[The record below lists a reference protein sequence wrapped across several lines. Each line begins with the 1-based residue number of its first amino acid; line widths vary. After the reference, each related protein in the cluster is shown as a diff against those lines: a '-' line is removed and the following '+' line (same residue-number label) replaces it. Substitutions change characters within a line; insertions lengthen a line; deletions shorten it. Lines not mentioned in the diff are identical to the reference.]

1 MSMRHRRASWLS
13 ALCLAAA
20 VVLTATPG
28 AVAQSPTRDTLQV
41 TGSAPG
47 FPNIGINAEQT
58 GEDVNATGLAFLQPS
73 VGAIMT
79 GRVTCLEVTGPGR
92 GIGTP
97 DAPTTAV
104 VEFFDIRFGVVTVK
118 VIDNGGTV
126 TNSDTDLFA
135 TALGPACSTENPDLP
150 PFVPFHGFME
160 AFDAPPPAPTSK
172 EQCKDGG
179 WRAFG
184 ELFTSQGQCVAF
196 VQRGPKPH

>member
-1 MSMRHRRASWLS
+1 MSRHHRRAAWLP
-13 ALCLAAA
+13 ALCLATA
-20 VVLTATPG
+20 VVLTATPA
-28 AVAQSPTRDTLQV
+28 AVAQPPTVDTLQV

-47 FPNIGINAEQT
+47 FPNIGITAEQT
-58 GEDVNATGLAFLQPS
+58 GEGVNATGLAFLQPT
-73 VGAIMT
+73 VGAIIS

-104 VEFFDIRFGVVTVK
+104 LEFFDIRFGVVTVK

-126 TNSDTDLFA
+126 TNSDTDRFT
-135 TALGPACSTENPDLP
+135 TAVGTGCLGANPALP

-160 AFDAPPPAPTSK
+160 VFDAPPPVPTAR

-184 ELFTSQGQCVAF
+184 ALFDNQGQCVAF